1 MEPKLYA
8 YVQVLCLKKVRFP
21 YFMKVLHQQGAQE
34 NIYLI
39 ECYSYAEV
47 DYYRRMCKQ
56 LKGWL
61 EFIQVLDPKYGDY
74 RQVVDGGPFGSTED
88 AGSGFRCTIDGKE
101 FNPDTPLRNSYIA
114 EPFSEGVD

>member
-8 YVQVLCLKKVRFP
+8 YVQVLCLKRVRFP
-21 YFMKVLHQQGAQE
+21 YFMKVLHQQGAQA

-47 DYYRRMCKQ
+47 DYYRRMCQ
-56 LKGWL
+56 QMKGWL
-61 EFIQVLDPKYGDY
+61 EFIQVLEPVYGEY

-88 AGSGFRCTIDGKE
+88 TNIRTWIDGKE
-101 FNPDTPLRNSYIA
+101 FGELTLRNEYIA
-114 EPFSEGVD
+114 EPFSKEVN